1 MSLRK
6 ITFFVAAFTV
16 LAGTIVL
23 TNRSMPWAQ
32 SVPDG
37 FTPPTKA
44 ERKSAI
50 GSTQGL
56 SRQLQK
62 ALEEDE
68 QFTPISKPG
77 PSDWLSAH
85 LEFGQTFADFQRGQ
99 PNRPD
104 QKRHTLYFV
113 PLGDYDETVG
123 PPLKSLEAFASAF
136 FDLPVKIL
144 PALSFE
150 ELPIK
155 IRQRSAGPDQLLS
168 TDVLDCLKPLVP
180 DDAFCLLAITME
192 DLYPDEKWNFVFGQA
207 SLRDRVGVYSFVRY
221 TPQFGGGNV
230 DASAPGKVL
239 RRSCQ
244 VLGHETGHMFGIRH
258 CIHFQ
263 CLMNGSNSL
272 NESDRKP
279 LYLCPVCLR
288 KLQSSINFDVA
299 ERYKALK
306 GFSEDAK
313 WTDET
318 KWLEKRLVKTS
329 Q

>member
-1 MSLRK
+1 VVVVDIVER
-6 ITFFVAAFTV
+6 VA
-16 LAGTIVL
+16 I
-23 TNRSMPWAQ
+23 
-32 SVPDG
+32 
-37 FTPPTKA
+37 
-44 ERKSAI
+44 
-50 GSTQGL
+50 
-56 SRQLQK
+56 SRVR
-62 ALEEDE
+62 
-68 QFTPISKPG
+68 
-77 PSDWLSAH
+77 
-85 LEFGQTFADFQRGQ
+85 QTFADFERTQ
-99 PNRPD
+99 PNRPN

-136 FDLPVKIL
+136 FVLPVKIL
-144 PALSFE
+144 PALSLE
-150 ELPIK
+150 ELSIK
-155 IRQRSAGPDQLLS
+155 IRERSDGPDQLLS

-180 DDAFCLLAITME
+180 DDAFCLLAITMK

-221 TPQFGGGNV
+221 TPQFGGNV
-230 DASAPGKVL
+230 VDSASGKVL

-244 VLGHETGHMFGIRH
+244 VLSHETGHMFGIRH

-279 LYLCPVCLR
+279 LHLCPVCLR
-288 KLQSSINFDVA
+288 KLQSSINFDVV

-313 WTDET
+313 WSDEA
-318 KWLEKRLVKTS
+318 KWLEKRLTKIGS
-329 Q
+329 